1 MTIVDAHLDLAYNV
15 GRGRDV
21 RQPAAQQPIAE
32 NEIATVGLPDLRA
45 GKITLICATIFCMP
59 RIGNKPGYTNAA
71 EAAEQAK
78 KQYDWYQKQWDAD
91 ELKLVR
97 SASELPQ
104 PSPET
109 KKKGD
114 DMFAWV
120 REPEPPKKSAI
131 PMLLLMEG
139 ADAMESPRD
148 VGKWFD
154 KGVRIMGLAW
164 RRTRM
169 AGGTGE
175 PGPLTDEGRDVVK
188 AMDQVGMIHDM
199 SHLAEEA
206 FWQLLEMTQKPVIA
220 SHSNCRSIVP
230 TDRQLSDP
238 MIRAI
243 IERRGVIGMNF
254 YDKFL
259 MNPADYGKRRCELRD
274 MIAHIQHIC
283 DLAGS
288 AQYAALGSDM
298 DGGLGREQI
307 PREIETIAD
316 LHRIADALAA
326 AGFTDVDVHAI
337 MGENWLLFFK
347 QNLPA

>member
-1 MTIVDAHLDLAYNV
+1 
-15 GRGRDV
+15 
-21 RQPAAQQPIAE
+21 
-32 NEIATVGLPDLRA
+32 
-45 GKITLICATIFCMP
+45 
-59 RIGNKPGYTNAA
+59 
-71 EAAEQAK
+71 
-78 KQYDWYQKQWDAD
+78 
-91 ELKLVR
+91 
-97 SASELPQ
+97 
-104 PSPET
+104 
-109 KKKGD
+109 
-114 DMFAWV
+114 
-120 REPEPPKKSAI
+120 
-131 PMLLLMEG
+131 
-139 ADAMESPRD
+139 
-148 VGKWFD
+148 
-154 KGVRIMGLAW
+154 
-164 RRTRM
+164 
-169 AGGTGE
+169 
-175 PGPLTDEGRDVVK
+175 LTDEGRDVVK

-259 MNPADYGKRRCELRD
+259 MNPADYGKRRCELSD

-316 LHRIADALAA
+316 LHRIADALST

-337 MGENWLLFFK
+337 MGENWLRFFK